1 MEMSR
6 DEVKR
11 LILQLVDDQ
20 DDEWLKAAFYSDE
33 AVKPILER
41 LYSAWE
47 EAGRQGIPLDYA
59 TDDELETLLS
69 VARRYAAMSRAERQ
83 MIALRRMTGED
94 VRVELGLVERIKRL
108 LGLG

>member
-1 MEMSR
+1 MGGR
-6 DEVKR
+6 DDVKR

-20 DDEWLKAAFYSDE
+20 DDEWLKAAFYSDN

-47 EAGRQGIPLDYA
+47 ESGRQGIPLDYA
-59 TDDELETLLS
+59 TDEELETLLS
-69 VARRYAAMSRAERQ
+69 VARRYASMSRAERQ
-83 MIALRRMTGED
+83 MVALRRMTGED
-94 VRVELGLVERIKRL
+94 VKVELGLVERIKRL